1 MTYERAVQYLLTLGR
16 ELASPQQ
23 ARATKFDLE
32 NITALATRL
41 GNPQRFVPCVHIA
54 GTNGKGSTAAMLASI
69 LSAAGLRVGLYTSPH
84 LVRINERIRLFEPFS
99 SPAGPAAAMPV
110 TTADTQAAAQG
121 DISTGD
127 ISDDDFAAAFTRVHA
142 VIEELLASG
151 SLAAHPTYFEC
162 VTAMAFYFFASQK
175 SDMAVYEV
183 GLGGRLDST
192 NIVVP
197 EVAVIT
203 QVDFDHENFLGHSI
217 EQIAAEKAGIIKRG
231 AWVVTAAANPAA
243 REVIRLRAAQQ
254 QARLVDID
262 AGAAY
267 RVSDLRA
274 MDTCYRFVVERAT
287 ETHEASGSRKASG
300 SHEAA
305 ASREAVAPRK
315 NFEVVQ
321 SRIAVALPLAGR
333 FQVRNAVT
341 AIAAAHLLA
350 ERGYRIDDAAISRGL
365 AAVRWPGRLER
376 LQERP
381 AIYLDGTH
389 NPAGAR
395 ELAAFWDEHLPR
407 RRIHLVYGAMRDKAV
422 DEVAGL
428 LFPRAATVIL
438 TQSPQPRAVSADV
451 LASMTGHLAETFE
464 VIPDPVAALERA
476 LELAA
481 PDDVVFATG
490 SLFIVGDLHRYWDAL
505 PALVPS
511 LVDAAVRPPLKSTR

>member
-1 MTYERAVQYLLTLGR
+1 M
-16 ELASPQQ
+16 
-23 ARATKFDLE
+23 
-32 NITALATRL
+32 
-41 GNPQRFVPCVHIA
+41 
-54 GTNGKGSTAAMLASI
+54 
-69 LSAAGLRVGLYTSPH
+69 
-84 LVRINERIRLFEPFS
+84 
-99 SPAGPAAAMPV
+99 
-110 TTADTQAAAQG
+110 
-121 DISTGD
+121 
-127 ISDDDFAAAFTRVHA
+127 
-142 VIEELLASG
+142 
-151 SLAAHPTYFEC
+151 
-162 VTAMAFYFFASQK
+162 
-175 SDMAVYEV
+175 
-183 GLGGRLDST
+183 
-192 NIVVP
+192 VP

-231 AWVVTAAANPAA
+231 AWVVSAAANPVA

-262 AGAAY
+262 GGAAY
-267 RVSDLRA
+267 RISDLHA
-274 MDTCYRFVVERAT
+274 VDTCYRFVVERAT
-287 ETHEASGSRKASG
+287 ETHEAGE
-300 SHEAA
+300 SHEASRSREATASREA
-305 ASREAVAPRK
+305 APSREAVAPRET
-315 NFEVVQ
+315 FGVAQ
-321 SRIAVALPLAGR
+321 SRIAVSLPLAGR

-350 ERGYRIDDAAISRGL
+350 ERGYRIDDGAISRGL

-395 ELAAFWDEHLPR
+395 ELAAFWNEHLPG

-438 TQSPQPRAVSADV
+438 TQSAQPRAISADV

-464 VIPDPVAALERA
+464 VIPDPVAALKRA

-481 PDDVVFATG
+481 SDDVVFATG

-505 PALVPS
+505 PESGACGRPAAAQ
-511 LVDAAVRPPLKSTR
+511 VDTVITPAK